1 MAKSSKKLK
10 IGHVQDTPMS
20 TSMIS
25 NVCMICHMKVHIVN
39 YNLDQKKMPKSKI
52 HILPY
57 YERTDLK
64 TALVHTQRKW
74 LCFVN
79 RQSTEQLDFVLLGF
93 WSRGGPPLLFL
104 PDDRNHICRNPLMVS
119 TPSGLW

>member
-1 MAKSSKKLK
+1 MATLVVKFSSK
-10 IGHVQDTPMS
+10 G
-20 TSMIS
+20 
-25 NVCMICHMKVHIVN
+25 C
-39 YNLDQKKMPKSKI
+39 NLDR
-52 HILPY
+52 LFA
-57 YERTDLK
+57 K
-64 TALVHTQRKW
+64 TQHTQRKW